1 MRASFPS
8 APTSKSTFCVIY
20 SDDEISTRK
29 KKSRRSKNNRDVLA
43 RCTRVQYVAT
53 STRGTNIF
61 VTLTRIFDQ
70 NLLCIVLW
78 PAGRT
83 CGIWA
88 NVPTASKKWFS
99 RRLSFTFVGIDPRN
113 IFRKAL
119 AEIRRFPVFLAF
131 REAGG
136 GQH

>member
-1 MRASFPS
+1 MMKLAPGKKNRGGARIGTFSLDARAC
-8 APTSKSTFCVIY
+8 STVCGHP
-20 SDDEISTRK
+20 
-29 KKSRRSKNNRDVLA
+29 
-43 RCTRVQYVAT
+43 
-53 STRGTNIF
+53 TRGTNIF

-78 PAGRT
+78 PAGRA

-99 RRLSFTFVGIDPRN
+99 LRLSFIFVGLDPRN

-136 GQH
+136 EREWGGLLRWPSLRFFF